1 MGFLLV
7 FAASVVCAAVL
18 APSSGPLAWILP
30 LIVVLWRVLGWRSAP
45 DSKSEAHEPAL
56 DEHEIPTIE
65 IPIEDAIDLHN
76 FHPSEIPEVVTGY
89 LEEAR
94 RKGFREVR
102 VIHGKGTGFQ
112 RQRVREA
119 LSQHP
124 DVESFSN
131 APPERGGWGATVV
144 VLKA

>member
-7 FAASVVCAAVL
+7 FAASVVCAVL
-18 APSSGPLAWILP
+18 LASSSGPLVWILP
-30 LIVVLWRVLGWRSAP
+30 LVVVLWKVRGWLSESEPEQKAP
-45 DSKSEAHEPAL
+45 ELIL

-65 IPIEDAIDLHN
+65 IPVEDAIDLHN

-102 VIHGKGTGFQ
+102 LIHGKGTGFQ
-112 RQRVREA
+112 RDRVREV

-124 DVESFSN
+124 DVESFAD